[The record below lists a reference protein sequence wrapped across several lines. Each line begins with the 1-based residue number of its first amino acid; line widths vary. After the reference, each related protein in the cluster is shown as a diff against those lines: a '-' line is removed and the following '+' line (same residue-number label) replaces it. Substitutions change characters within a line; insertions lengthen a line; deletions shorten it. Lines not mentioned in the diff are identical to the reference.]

1 MGDTEG
7 IKVIIAVLLFFVPF
21 VVGIIGKIKEVK
33 QIIVFAL
40 VFLTWELVPTL
51 MWLLMVPFNEFKEA
65 IQDSTIGIITLLASP
80 FCLVLTL
87 VVMMALYGETTYDKS
102 IEDERWEERFYEQYR
117 SGPDMSRAERMM
129 EEREKEIKDYQ
140 DRFNDR

>member
-1 MGDTEG
+1 MGDTG
-7 IKVIIAVLLFFVPF
+7 IKVIITALLFVVPF

-40 VFLTWELVPTL
+40 VFLSWELVPVL
-51 MWLLMVPFNEFKEA
+51 MSLIMLPFNEFKEA
-65 IQDSTIGIITLLASP
+65 IQDSYIGNITLLASP

-87 VVMMALYGETTYDKS
+87 VVMMVLYGETNYDQS
-102 IEDERWEERFYEQYR
+102 IEEKEEIDRLFEQYR

>member
-1 MGDTEG
+1 MGDTG
-7 IKVIIAVLLFFVPF
+7 IKVIITALLFVVPF

-33 QIIVFAL
+33 KIIVFAL

-51 MWLLMVPFNEFKEA
+51 MWLVMVPFNEFKGA

-87 VVMMALYGETTYDKS
+87 VVMMVLYGETNYDQS
-102 IEDERWEERFYEQYR
+102 IEEKEEIDRLFEQYR